1 MLDAPKPVWQAYVQ
15 VMPNH
20 FRLYLFII
28 VFLYINFI
36 AHLTSIMVMWL
47 VSCTKMQQDG
57 EQRNSLIT
65 GTCVMYLERTG
76 PMEEIPK
83 QLLILY
89 QT

>member
-1 MLDAPKPVWQAYVQ
+1 MY
-15 VMPNH
+15 
-20 FRLYLFII
+20 R
-28 VFLYINFI
+28 
-36 AHLTSIMVMWL
+36 
-47 VSCTKMQQDG
+47 CTKMQQDG

-76 PMEEIPK
+76 PMEEMPK